1 MEASLVLVLLFA
13 SALGDQF
20 CEKHLRAKV
29 LNGTRLQ
36 NGKLEVELD
45 AGNRSVSYEEGT
57 FWQENGFW
65 WVCPCAQGNCIRL
78 CKESLIAKL
87 NITKSALPESIEV
100 WNSDRGENQTVPI
113 SEHFNIL
120 HEADSGC
127 AEEHGSLLDGQFRI
141 LSDGSL
147 FFPYSENSTEGLE
160 LNTAE
165 SCLIPQ
171 KNNEFRVY
179 VCEQPA
185 DEDLKFQIYKILVA
199 ISVVSLTL
207 TLVALCVSPERH
219 SVHMR
224 SVVFQSGS
232 LLVAFGGT
240 LFNYATGHNSHFY
253 VCRITAYVIQFSS
266 LASFFW
272 LNVMCIDIYN
282 TFTGS
287 NERTSGRAFVK
298 LSVYAWCTP
307 LLISIITVAVDCLS
321 KDKWFSP
328 GIGIPDG
335 DNKESCW
342 FKDVWSQLLYFNGP
356 VLLLLLVNCFLFF
369 LTVWKLTRAK
379 QQVDRVLRK
388 NQDSQVAAS
397 KKDRAQLWLF
407 VRLFL
412 LMGCTWFLEI
422 ISWAVNGQPTY
433 VWYLLDAING
443 LRGVFIF
450 WFCVLCNEKR
460 RTPIRQRINTLS
472 TRMKIRTQFSSLNIS
487 ADRKFYM
494 PNQ

>member
-13 SALGDQF
+13 SALGDEF
-20 CEKHLRAKV
+20 CDKHLRAKV
-29 LNGTRLQ
+29 ANGTRLQ
-36 NGKLEVELD
+36 NGTLEVELD
-45 AGNRSVSYEEGT
+45 GGNRTVFYENGT
-57 FWQENGFW
+57 FWQEKGFW
-65 WVCPCAQGNCIRL
+65 WVCPCAKGNNCIRI
-78 CKESLIAKL
+78 CNKSLISKL
-87 NITKSALPESIEV
+87 NITTSAMPESIEV
-100 WNSDRGENQTVPI
+100 WNSDRGENQKVLM
-113 SEHFNIL
+113 SKHFKIL

-127 AEEHGSLLDGQFRI
+127 AEEHGFLFDQQFRI

-147 FFPYSENSTEGLE
+147 FVPNSENSTEGIE

-171 KNNEFRVY
+171 RSNEFRVY

-185 DEDLKFQIYKILVA
+185 DEGLKFQIYKILVA
-199 ISVVSLTL
+199 ISVVFLTM

-232 LLVAFGGT
+232 LLVAFVGT
-240 LFNYATGHNSHFY
+240 LFNYATGHDSNFY
-253 VCRITAYVIQFSS
+253 VCRITAYVIQFAS

-282 TFTGS
+282 TFAGF
-287 NERTSGRAFVK
+287 NERTSDLAFVK

-328 GIGIPDG
+328 GIGIPG
-335 DNKESCW
+335 ESKESCW
-342 FKDVWSQLLYFNGP
+342 FKDVWSQLLYFYGP

-369 LTVWKLTRAK
+369 LTVRSLTRAK
-379 QQVDRVLRK
+379 QQVDSVMSK
-388 NQDSQVAAS
+388 EDSQVAA
-397 KKDRAQLWLF
+397 KKDRAQLRLF

-422 ISWAVNGQPTY
+422 FSWAVGGQPTY
-433 VWYLLDAING
+433 VWYLPDAING

-450 WFCVLCNEKR
+450 WFCVLSNEKR

-472 TRMKIRTQFSSLNIS
+472 SRMKTRSQFSSLNIYS
-487 ADRKFYM
+487 NRRSYM
-494 PNQ
+494 LNQ